1 MAHLNEKEGSIVS
14 HCPGCRGGR
23 STFEWKVNGNEI
35 GALERRE
42 KDHHWRDCIVSYRLF
57 KCAGCG
63 MGAFGVIKMGGGGK
77 YPGSYN
83 SLIRF
88 FPETKQRLSI
98 PPAVPQGIATEFR
111 EAETCLD
118 NQCVRAAAGLIRS
131 VLDKTLRANGYK
143 TKKEDNLY
151 KQIEAAGDDG
161 VITQSRKR
169 RAHDEIRVLG
179 NDVLHDDW
187 HEIPEEDVEAA
198 RHYCQRILED
208 FYDDR
213 DSVLK
218 LLREAG
224 RIPEEDIKT
233 DEEKS

>member
-23 STFEWKVNGNEI
+23 STFEWQVNGREI
-35 GALERRE
+35 GAHERRE
-42 KDHHWRDCIVSYRLF
+42 EDRHWRDCVVSFRLF

-63 MGAFGVIKMGGGGK
+63 MGAFGVIKMGGGGN

-83 SLIRF
+83 RLLRF
-88 FPETKQRLSI
+88 FPETKQRLSV
-98 PPAVPQGIATEFR
+98 PRSVPQGIVMEFR
-111 EAETCLD
+111 EAETCLE
-118 NQCVRAAAGLIRS
+118 NQCIRAAAGLIRS

-143 TKKEDNLY
+143 TKKESNLY
-151 KQIEAAGDDG
+151 KQIEAAAEDG
-161 VITQSRKR
+161 VITQARKR

-187 HEIPEEDVEAA
+187 HEIPEDDVEAA

-213 DSVLK
+213 ESVLT

-224 RIPEEDIKT
+224 RVPEEDR
-233 DEEKS
+233 EAEASES